1 MKVLM
6 INGSPHE
13 HGCTYIGLQEVEK
26 TLQKHDI
33 ETEIFWLGNKPVYT
47 CIACGKCAKTGTC
60 VFTDDVVN
68 QVVDKINAG
77 MDGLVIGSPV
87 HFASAT
93 GIVTAVMDRVFCCV
107 KKTVQK
113 KVGAAVVSCRRGGAA
128 TTFDQLN
135 KYFSITNMPIV
146 PSLYWNQIHGNTPE
160 EAKQDLEGMQTMRI
174 LGENMAWLMTCLAI
188 CGKAGVPE
196 PQYED
201 KIMTNFIR

>member
-1 MKVLM
+1 
-6 INGSPHE
+6 
-13 HGCTYIGLQEVEK
+13 
-26 TLQKHDI
+26 
-33 ETEIFWLGNKPVYT
+33 
-47 CIACGKCAKTGTC
+47 
-60 VFTDDVVN
+60 
-68 QVVDKINAG
+68 

-107 KKTVQK
+107 KKTVQR

-188 CGKAGVPE
+188 CGRAGVPE